1 MNTEQLKN
9 LLKTTNYP
17 VAYRF
22 FKTAQKAPYICFYGL
37 GDNTFFADGKRY
49 AAFKRYRIELYTN
62 GKNETAESIV
72 ENALADFCFSK
83 DGEDYIQTIDKTR
96 TIYEIEV

>member
-9 LLKTTNYP
+9 LLETTKYP

-22 FKTAQKAPYICFYGL
+22 FKTAQKAPYICFYNL
-37 GDNTFFADGKRY
+37 AENALYADGERY
-49 AAFKRYRIELYTN
+49 AAFKHYRIELYTE

-72 ENALADFCFSK
+72 ENALAAFCFSK
-83 DGEDYIQTIDKTR
+83 DEEFIQSINKLKIT
-96 TIYEIEV
+96 YEIEV